1 MAHRLWLM
9 VAAAALLTASP
20 VLATPLG
27 TLIDTNGTITV
38 GDKVFSNFSLHD
50 VSALNSTPAD
60 PRNLQVDGITNL
72 LGEQGLRVSGFS
84 VSLPNSS
91 SSAALI
97 FSLEYDVTVTD
108 PSFRLHDI
116 HHVFSTTSNRGAGLS
131 LITQAGFP
139 PNVNGS
145 MQSVVGFGETGQL
158 LVDNVDETT
167 DLTNLVSSQHMLNN
181 FEAHA
186 QTVNLSEGGPIILGT
201 ISTSPFDLTFSQTRV
216 VPEPAAWLLLSSGL
230 LALIGFRKIVG
241 AR

>member
-60 PRNLQVDGITNL
+60 PRNLQIDGIINL

-97 FSLEYDVTVTD
+97 FSLEYDVTVNKL
-108 PSFRLHDI
+108 PCARI
-116 HHVFSTTSNRGAGLS
+116 PPPRGVEL
-131 LITQAGFP
+131 
-139 PNVNGS
+139 
-145 MQSVVGFGETGQL
+145 
-158 LVDNVDETT
+158 
-167 DLTNLVSSQHMLNN
+167 
-181 FEAHA
+181 
-186 QTVNLSEGGPIILGT
+186 
-201 ISTSPFDLTFSQTRV
+201 ISTRRN
-216 VPEPAAWLLLSSGL
+216 SGPVTPG
-230 LALIGFRKIVG
+230 IP
-241 AR
+241 